1 MMEVASAH
9 LPLRLDTAD
18 VAPQRRVEAWRD
30 VMYSLCCPMTCE
42 APGRDDFRARLISTD
57 IGPVGVRHMWSD
69 PYRCRQTRGT
79 LARARRR
86 LYVLTA
92 ATGGAFRMTQYG
104 REVVIDTDTI
114 ALHSTMDLLEFVHAV
129 PSSALIVTIPAEQ
142 LKQRLPIPEDYC
154 ARPIRRDGVLASIFF
169 DTLDSAVRHRAGR
182 EPGVAGAVSER
193 LLDMLATTL
202 EHEAPARASSVS
214 AVAATHLRHAKAFA
228 AENLH
233 RADLGPQTIAAALGF
248 SVRYLHHLFQD
259 EPETIGVFL
268 RSRRLAK
275 AQALLSDAS
284 FAALPVSEIAF
295 RVGFRSDSHF
305 VTAFKA
311 AFGMTPKAWRQ
322 RAAGAAEA
330 RPPAASPHAALPHD
344 AQSASRG

>member
-1 MMEVASAH
+1 MEAVSAH
-9 LPLRLDTAD
+9 LPLRLDTAS
-18 VAPQRRVEAWRD
+18 VAPPRRVEAWRD

-42 APGRDDFRARLISTD
+42 APGRDDFRARLIATD
-57 IGPVGVRHMWSD
+57 IGPIGVRHMWSD
-69 PYRCRQTRGT
+69 PYRCRQTQGT

-104 REVVIDTDTI
+104 REVVIDAGTI
-114 ALHSTMDLLEFVHAV
+114 SLHSTMDLLEFVHEM

-193 LLDMLATTL
+193 LLDLLASTL
-202 EHEAPARASSVS
+202 EHEAPVRASAVS
-214 AVAATHLRHAKAFA
+214 AVGATHLRHAKAFI

-268 RSRRLAK
+268 RNRRLAK
-275 AQALLSDAS
+275 AQALLSDAG
-284 FAALPVSEIAF
+284 FAALSVSEIAF

-305 VTAFKA
+305 VTAFKG
-311 AFGMTPKAWRQ
+311 AFGLTPKAFRQ
-322 RAAGAAEA
+322 QAARPVEGGRPAS
-330 RPPAASPHAALPHD
+330 PPAALPD
-344 AQSASRG
+344 GAQSASRG